1 MSEQKEKMVFIVT
14 HAGEDPERATFP
26 LLMANAAL
34 SMDIEAIVVLQ
45 GVSVFLAKKGY
56 AEHVHATGLTPVKT
70 LLDNLIAN
78 GGKLL
83 CCIPCLEERKISK
96 DELIEG
102 AELVKAGRLIVEMS
116 EAKSTVAY

>member
-1 MSEQKEKMVFIVT
+1 MSEQHEKMVFIVT

-26 LLMANAAL
+26 LLDGQCGPVHGYRGD
-34 SMDIEAIVVLQ
+34 S
-45 GVSVFLAKKGY
+45 GVARRVGISGQEGLCRQV
-56 AEHVHATGLTPVKT
+56 HVHRPDPAEE

-102 AELVKAGRLIVEMS
+102 TELVKAGRLIVEMS
-116 EAKSTVAY
+116 EAKSTVVY